1 MLSIFGISV
10 VLRYLLIYLA
20 SPQAQGH
27 LNSTFRRIRITYVA
41 YLVKFLYEES
51 GYSDVTLDIRNEGC
65 NPRYSKRGPDLR
77 RPY

>member
-51 GYSDVTLDIRNEGC
+51 GYSDVTLDIRKSVDELYSFQNED
-65 NPRYSKRGPDLR
+65 RT
-77 RPY
+77 